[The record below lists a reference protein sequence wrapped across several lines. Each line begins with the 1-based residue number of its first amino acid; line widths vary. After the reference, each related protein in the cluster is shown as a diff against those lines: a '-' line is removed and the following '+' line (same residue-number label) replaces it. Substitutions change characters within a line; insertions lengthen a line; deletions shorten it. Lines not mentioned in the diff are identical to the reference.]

1 MSAIIFDES
10 VVHYEVL
17 GRGYPVIFLHSWV
30 GSWRYWIPCMQTLS
44 TGFRAYAL
52 DLYGFGDTSKIP
64 ELYMMEKQVLLL
76 NGFLEHMGINKVT
89 FIGHGLGGI
98 VGLYYSVD
106 NPQVVDRLIL
116 VGLPINL
123 GLINPRL
130 LSSSPKELANWLFNR
145 SSEIK
150 SAREDA
156 AKTDSRVIQSTLGQI
171 QRVNWRQLLLQT
183 SVPSLWIYGQNDPLV
198 AVPHEDLLSDL
209 PELGHWLIFEQSG
222 HYPMLDEARKFNRM
236 LIDFLALDSAESPR
250 QLQLK
255 EEWKRRVR

>member
-30 GSWRYWIPCMQTLS
+30 GSWRYWIPSMQSLS

-52 DLYGFGDTSKIP
+52 DLYGFGDTSKNLR
-64 ELYMMEKQVLLL
+64 LYSMEKQVLLL
-76 NGFLEHMGINKVT
+76 TGFLEKMGIKKVT
-89 FIGHGLGGI
+89 FIGHGLGGA
-98 VGLYYSVD
+98 VGLYYTAN
-106 NPQVVDRLIL
+106 NPQVVDRLML
-116 VGLPINL
+116 VGFPSNL

-145 SSEIK
+145 SSEMK
-150 SAREDA
+150 SSREDA
-156 AKTDSRVIQSTLGQI
+156 AKADSRVIQLTLEQL
-171 QRVNWRQLLLQT
+171 QQANWRQLLLQT

-198 AVPHEDLLSDL
+198 GVPPEDLLSDL

-222 HYPMLDEARKFNRM
+222 HYPMLDEARKFNRI
-236 LIDFLALDSAESPR
+236 LLDFLALDSAESPR

>member
-30 GSWRYWIPCMQTLS
+30 GSWRYWIPSMQSLS

-52 DLYGFGDTSKIP
+52 DLYGFGDTSKNLR
-64 ELYMMEKQVLLL
+64 LYSMEKQVLLL
-76 NGFLEHMGINKVT
+76 TGFLEKMGIKKVT
-89 FIGHGLGGI
+89 FIGHGLGGA
-98 VGLYYSVD
+98 VGLYYTAN
-106 NPQVVDRLIL
+106 NPQVVDRLML
-116 VGLPINL
+116 VGFPSNL

-150 SAREDA
+150 SSREDA
-156 AKTDSRVIQSTLGQI
+156 AKADSRVIQLTLEQL
-171 QRVNWRQLLLQT
+171 QQVNWRQLLLQT

-198 AVPHEDLLSDL
+198 GVPPEDLLSDL

-222 HYPMLDEARKFNRM
+222 HYPMLDEGRKFNRI
-236 LIDFLALDSAESPR
+236 LLDFLALDSAESPR